1 MMLVSQDEDIV
12 VVVMNTAEAGE
23 LELALGKLMTESDSV
38 YQLYANLREIDHTV
52 SDTVPN
58 DEQKEA

>member
-23 LELALGKLMTESDSV
+23 LELALGKLMSESDSV
-38 YQLYANLREIDHTV
+38 WQLYADLREIEHTV

-58 DEQKEA
+58 DEQKGA